1 VKGKAGNRAC
11 KHGFFCN
18 DYDLEIKGMRKWMI
32 LVIFTGCAGILAA
45 QPAGYEVTGK
55 IEGSDGEM
63 FILQRLVNGRPVSVD
78 SARSV
83 KGVFVLNKGSV
94 EFPEMVNLLVPEKK
108 QNVMFFIE
116 NTRIQVEGSIDS
128 LQMARITGSRTHDE
142 LMEYR
147 ASLRPMDEKRVRLT
161 NEFQAASAAL
171 MNEVKETQIS
181 FIREHPGSFTVP
193 QLLRSLYDDIT
204 AEGVGEIISR
214 MDSAVKTTPMMKE
227 VISKMN
233 ADLAVSV
240 GRKAP
245 DFTLND
251 LNNVPLTLSSLKGH
265 KLLLLDFWAAWCK
278 PCRVE
283 NPNIVRI
290 FREFHSRGFDILGI
304 SLDRKKEDWKNA
316 IMADRLTWKHVSD
329 LKYFSGPV
337 AKLYNVTTIPAS
349 FLLDENGVIIAKNLR
364 GDELYQAVRSRLGN
378 E

>member
-1 VKGKAGNRAC
+1 M
-11 KHGFFCN
+11 
-18 DYDLEIKGMRKWMI
+18 IKWIMLI
-32 LVIFTGCAGILAA
+32 VFAGCAGILAA
-45 QPAGYEVTGK
+45 QTAGYEITGK
-55 IEGSDGEM
+55 IEGSDGQK
-63 FILQRLVNGRPVSVD
+63 FILQRLVNGKPVSVD

-83 KGVFVLNKGSV
+83 NGVFVLNKGSV
-94 EFPEMVNLLVPEKK
+94 EFPEMVNLLVPEKQ

-116 NTRIQVEGSIDS
+116 NTRILVEGSIDS
-128 LQMARITGSRTHDE
+128 LQMARVTGSRTHNE
-142 LMEYR
+142 LLEYR

-171 MNEVKETQIS
+171 MNEVKEVQIR
-181 FIREHPGSFTVP
+181 FIREHPGSFAVP

-204 AEGVGEIISR
+204 AEGVSEIISV
-214 MDSAVKTTPMMKE
+214 MDSSVKATPVMRE
-227 VISKMN
+227 IISKMN

-240 GRKAP
+240 GKKAP

-251 LNNVPLTLSSLKGH
+251 LNNVPVTLSSLKGH

-290 FREFHSRGFDILGI
+290 FREFHSRGFDVLGI

-316 IMADRLTWKHVSD
+316 IMTDRLTWKHVSD

-364 GDELYQAVRSRLGN
+364 GDELYQAVKSRLVN